1 MTALFIE
8 EDEEE
13 KRPNEE
19 RKYLEEQLK
28 RLSDV
33 SAACRDTSK
42 VDELCKLTGSMIE
55 LYKALRLVGN
65 IYDNPELLEVAE

>member
-8 EDEEE
+8 GRRDEEE

-19 RKYLEEQLK
+19 RKYLEAQLEL
-28 RLSDV
+28 LSNV
-33 SAACRDTSK
+33 SKACRDTSK

-55 LYKALRLVGN
+55 LYKALRFVMF
-65 IYDNPELLEVAE
+65 E

>member
-8 EDEEE
+8 GRRDEEE

-19 RKYLEEQLK
+19 RKYLEAQLK
-28 RLSDV
+28 LLSNV
-33 SAACRDTSK
+33 SEACRDTSK

-55 LYKALRLVGN
+55 LYKALRFVMF
-65 IYDNPELLEVAE
+65 E

>member
-28 RLSDV
+28 LLSDV

-55 LYKALRLVGN
+55 LYKALRFVMF
-65 IYDNPELLEVAE
+65 E

>member
-28 RLSDV
+28 LLSDV
-33 SAACRDTSK
+33 SKACRDTSK

-55 LYKALRLVGN
+55 LYKALRFVMF
-65 IYDNPELLEVAE
+65 E

>member
-19 RKYLEEQLK
+19 RKYLEKQLK
-28 RLSDV
+28 LLSNV
-33 SAACRDTSK
+33 SEACRDTSK

-55 LYKALRLVGN
+55 LYKALRFVMF
-65 IYDNPELLEVAE
+65 E

>member
-8 EDEEE
+8 EDKEE

-19 RKYLEEQLK
+19 RKYLEAQLK
-28 RLSDV
+28 LLSNV
-33 SAACRDTSK
+33 SDACRDTSK

-55 LYKALRLVGN
+55 LYKALRFVMF
-65 IYDNPELLEVAE
+65 E